1 MYTRDNNICEEFEN
15 IIKDLTSN
23 PTVQKMNEF
32 KQHYSTS
39 CYDHCLN
46 VAFYSYMIAK
56 KLGLNYKAV
65 ARGAMLHDLFLYDWR
80 NSKKAFK
87 IKEISCFY
95 TSRNCIRE
103 LFKIILFNRE
113 RKGYNFKTYVAGNNK
128 TSKISRKLYC
138 YFHR

>member
-65 ARGAMLHDLFLYDWR
+65 ARGAICLL
-80 NSKKAFK
+80 
-87 IKEISCFY
+87 Y
-95 TSRNCIRE
+95 TSPSPRDKRQ
-103 LFKIILFNRE
+103 
-113 RKGYNFKTYVAGNNK
+113 
-128 TSKISRKLYC
+128 SRMPSSA
-138 YFHR
+138 